1 MSLRVKLVGS
11 FMILLLFLVI
21 VGGAGYYQLK
31 VLDRSYSSLI
41 VHRAAMISLAKDV
54 LINYEHSAL
63 MMRTFLLT
71 GQQEYVN
78 EYQAAARAAGEKL
91 QALETHVDTPEG
103 RELVGKLAVAH
114 RTFTAYAEE
123 LVRMGQ
129 RATSAQQRLAESER
143 ITLQYKGT
151 ARAVTKAGQD
161 FIDYQERLLAEN
173 VARNQARVRRAFNL
187 TAGVLAAFILLGT
200 GAALGMAGR
209 LVRPLQHLEKV
220 ATRVAGGDLTGER
233 VVVSTRDE
241 VASLAESFNHM
252 QGQLRALV
260 GKIAEQARVVSGAAE
275 RLSEGT
281 QRAADGASQVSGNMA
296 EISAAIEEIT
306 ANAQKAAGNSER
318 AAGYAGEGATAVE
331 RTTAQMAAMS
341 QAADRV
347 GAAVNELHGKIG
359 AITRIVDVINH
370 VAEQTNLLALNA
382 AIEAARAGE
391 QGRGFAVVAE
401 EVRKLAVQAAE
412 ATKEIYQLIAAVQEE
427 SQRAVTAM
435 AGGASTVEEGHV
447 VIREVSESFRKII
460 AAVQELSRE
469 VQEIAAA
476 TQEVSASV
484 QNVTAAAQEQSA
496 TAEEISATAES
507 LNRASRELTAAIAGF
522 KV

>member
-1 MSLRVKLVGS
+1 MSLRLKLLGGFLS
-11 FMILLLFLVI
+11 LLLLV
-21 VGGAGYYQLK
+21 VVLGGISYYELK
-31 VLDRSYSSLI
+31 FLDRSYTELI
-41 VHRAAMISLAKDV
+41 VHRTALIGTAKDM

-71 GQQEYVN
+71 GQPEYVE
-78 EYQAAARAAGEKL
+78 EYQTAARAAAEKL
-91 QALETHVDTPEG
+91 QFLEAHTDTPEG
-103 RELVGKLAVAH
+103 RELLAKLGAAH
-114 RTFTAYAEE
+114 RSFGAYAEE
-123 LVRMGQ
+123 LIAMGR
-129 RATSAQQRLAESER
+129 RAASAQERLTESER
-143 ITLQYKGT
+143 ITLQYKGI
-151 ARAVTKAGQD
+151 ARAVTRAGQD
-161 FIDYQERLLAEN
+161 FITYQERLLAEN
-173 VARNQARVRRAFNL
+173 MALNQARVRRAYGVSGGMMVAFVVVG
-187 TAGVLAAFILLGT
+187 TA
-200 GAALGMAGR
+200 AALLMAGR
-209 LVRPLQHLEKV
+209 VVRPLRYLEHAASKV
-220 ATRVAGGDLTGER
+220 AKGDLTGER
-233 VVVSTRDE
+233 IAVGTRDE
-241 VASLAESFNHM
+241 VAALAGSFNHM
-252 QGQLRALV
+252 REQLRALV
-260 GKIAEQARVVSGAAE
+260 GKITEQARALSGAAE
-275 RLSEGT
+275 QLREGT
-281 QRAADGASQVSGNMA
+281 RRAADGASQVSGSMA
-296 EISAAIEEIT
+296 EISAAMEQVTGNVQE
-306 ANAQKAAGNSER
+306 AAENSER
-318 AAGYAGEGATAVE
+318 AAGYAGEGATMLQ
-331 RTTAQMAAMS
+331 RTLAQFDAMS
-341 QAADRV
+341 RAAERV
-347 GAAVNELHGKIG
+347 GAAVHELHGKIG

-435 AGGASTVEEGHV
+435 AGGASTMEEGHV

-460 AAVQELSRE
+460 AAVQELSRK